1 MQDNHGLYCLILTS
15 IEKEVMYFVKDMEST
30 CQPMKTIHNCY
41 RFNFITIT
49 STMTRII
56 DMNAIFN
63 ILSYFNTILSEYSA
77 AKESI
82 DIALSSF
89 IVKTDRSS
97 SPPPFFHFSTFASVT
112 ACMCVHPYPISAHI
126 ITAFLTFR
134 LSNFQRNAIIQFN
147 LVHMKVRQSNF
158 VFTLFQQSH
167 PSGSELKYV
176 LYCLFFVMLKK

>member
-97 SPPPFFHFSTFASVT
+97 SPPPLLSFFNICFSYGMYVCT
-112 ACMCVHPYPISAHI
+112 P
-126 ITAFLTFR
+126 
-134 LSNFQRNAIIQFN
+134 LSHLSTYHNCFPDFPALQLSKKCNY
-147 LVHMKVRQSNF
+147 LV
-158 VFTLFQQSH
+158 
-167 PSGSELKYV
+167 
-176 LYCLFFVMLKK
+176 